1 MYKVKELGISN
12 VSLSHLEI
20 AMHSDCVTDGRL
32 VPDGMIN
39 QGTQMPVLMLL
50 GIGYP

>member
-12 VSLSHLEI
+12 VSFSHLEI
-20 AMHSDCVTDGRL
+20 AMRSDCVTDGL
-32 VPDGMIN
+32 VPDGMVN